1 MKAAAI
7 LLILGRAP
15 GTSSHSHRHGKAA
28 GSSSPPDVWLPVGL
42 AITLSLS
49 QPLQQRAT
57 TFADMYIYILS
68 LQSGGTACTLSV
80 QEPVR
85 SKIISLRY
93 IGMP

>member
-49 QPLQQRAT
+49 LNLCSSAQPHLLIC
-57 TFADMYIYILS
+57 IYILS

-93 IGMP
+93 TGMP

>member
-57 TFADMYIYILS
+57 TFADMYIYTVTTVWWHRVYTFS
-68 LQSGGTACTLSV
+68 SGTGAL
-80 QEPVR
+80 
-85 SKIISLRY
+85 
-93 IGMP
+93 